1 MKLLK
6 FSGCFEVSLSYNLII
21 KSTTCNS
28 RDFIFINLIISMIR
42 ELLVYKST
50 IAIMLL
56 LNNKQ
61 ISNINGVIFSFFT

>member
-1 MKLLK
+1 MKSLK
-6 FSGCFEVSLSYNLII
+6 FSGCFEVSLSYDLII
-21 KSTTCNS
+21 KPTTYNS
-28 RDFIFINLIISMIR
+28 RDFIFINLMISTMR

-61 ISNINGVIFSFFT
+61 ISNVNDVIFSFFI